1 MPAHLSS
8 LVGDERESKHSLVF
22 CLWTLASLLSQMQGS
37 EMVPQ
42 AVPLHSPYAFV
53 VFRLT
58 TVYFLLIYYLI
69 LHEKV
74 PPFFP
79 LVACASAGGITRVF
93 SHCL

>member
-8 LVGDERESKHSLVF
+8 LVGDERESKLSLVF

-69 LHEKV
+69 LHEKIEH
-74 PPFFP
+74 PYF
-79 LVACASAGGITRVF
+79 ACAPNGGSACALPF
-93 SHCL
+93 CL